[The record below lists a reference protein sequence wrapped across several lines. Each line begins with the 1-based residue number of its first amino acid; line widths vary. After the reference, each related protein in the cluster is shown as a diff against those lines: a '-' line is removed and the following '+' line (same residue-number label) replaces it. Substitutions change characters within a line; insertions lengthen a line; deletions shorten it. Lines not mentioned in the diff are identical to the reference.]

1 MTQDDLMLP
10 WRTVLENLLLVGE
23 LGRKQQSMDA
33 LKQEALRYLEEVGLK
48 GWENA
53 FPDQLSGGMRQ
64 RVSLTRALLQKRP
77 LLLLDEPFGAL
88 DVGLREQM
96 HTLLRSIREQYGTTI
111 LMVTHDFRDAL
122 SLSDRIFFL
131 DEGRIGAEWTVS
143 STLRQDAVAF
153 QSLHNSL
160 YEAVRK

>member
-23 LGRKQQSMDA
+23 LGRKPKSLDA
-33 LKQEALRYLEEVGLK
+33 LKQEALRYLEEMGLS

-53 FPDQLSGGMRQ
+53 YPDQLSGGMRQ

-96 HTLLRSIREQYGTTI
+96 HTLLRSIRKQHGTTI
-111 LMVTHDFRDAL
+111 LMITHDFRDAL
-122 SLSDRIFFL
+122 SLSDRIFLL
-131 DEGRIGAEWTVS
+131 DKGRICADWSVAPTI
-143 STLRQDAVAF
+143 RQDAVAY
-153 QSLHNSL
+153 QRLHNEL
-160 YEAVRK
+160 YEAIRK